1 MPSNPP
7 DADSNPRLRMI
18 GVVDCNNFFVSCE
31 RVFAPK
37 LIGRPTVVL
46 SGNDGCVIA
55 RSNEAKAM
63 GIAMGIPFFKVKGL
77 VESGQLNALSSNY
90 ALYGDMSR
98 RVMSVI
104 RRHVPQMEQYSIDEC
119 FIVLPESEDDA
130 AFGRHLSQIVERW
143 TGIPVSIGV
152 APTKTLAKLAS
163 RFAKK
168 HKGYRGCCLIDTPEK
183 RRRAMELTDLR
194 DVWGI
199 GRKSVAKLEQMGLHT
214 AWQFASSSRQQVK
227 QLMGVSGEE
236 TWRELNGESVLQFA
250 VPTPRKSMQS
260 TRSFSHPICT
270 ARELHTALANF
281 CAQVA
286 EKLRKERSSA
296 RIIGIFLSTDRF
308 NPNTPFIQ
316 RTAVHSFDVATADPR
331 EFSAATRRLLSTI
344 YTDGIPAKRAGVWVD
359 GIEHAAVQ
367 RGLFDNVDRDRQQ
380 RLLQAMDSVT
390 HKMGRD
396 SLRLAS
402 QEDMENFVSSKLRS
416 PSYSTKLSDILRV
429 K

>member
-1 MPSNPP
+1 
-7 DADSNPRLRMI
+7 MI

-37 LIGRPTVVL
+37 LIGRPAVVL
-46 SGNDGCVIA
+46 SSNDGCVVA

-77 VESGQLNALSSNY
+77 VESGQLCALSSNY

-104 RRHVPQMEQYSIDEC
+104 RRHVPEMEQYSIDEC
-119 FIVLPESEDDA
+119 FIVLPEIEDYQ
-130 AFGRHLSQIVERW
+130 AFGCRLPQIVEQW
-143 TGIPVSIGV
+143 TGIPVSVGL

-168 HKGYRGCCLIDTPEK
+168 QKGYRGCCLIDTQEK
-183 RRRAMELTDLR
+183 RRKALELTNLR

-199 GRKSVAKLEQMGLHT
+199 GRKSAAKLGQMGLHT
-214 AWQFASSSRQQVK
+214 AWQFARSGQK
-227 QLMGVSGEE
+227 QIRKLMGVAGEE
-236 TWRELNGESVLQFA
+236 TWRELNGESVLGLTM
-250 VPTPRKSMQS
+250 PTQRKSIQS
-260 TRSFSHPICT
+260 TRSFNRPLLT
-270 ARELHTALANF
+270 TRELHTALADF

-286 EKLRKERSSA
+286 EKLRKENACA
-296 RIIGIFLSTDRF
+296 RTVGIFFATDRF
-308 NPNTPFIQ
+308 NPNVPFIQ
-316 RTAVHSFDVATADPR
+316 RTAIHSFDVATADPR
-331 EFSAATRRLLSTI
+331 EFSAATRGLLEGI
-344 YTDGIPAKRAGVWVD
+344 YTDGIPTKRAGVWVD
-359 GIEHAAVQ
+359 GIEHAAIQ
-367 RGLFDNVDRDRQQ
+367 RGLFDRVDRERQK
-380 RLLQAMDSVT
+380 RLLQTIDSVKL
-390 HKMGRD
+390 KMGRD

-402 QEDMENFVSSKLRS
+402 QEHVESIVSSELRS

>member
-1 MPSNPP
+1 
-7 DADSNPRLRMI
+7 MI

-37 LIGRPTVVL
+37 LIGRPAVVL
-46 SGNDGCVIA
+46 SSNDGCVVA

-77 VESGQLNALSSNY
+77 VESGQLCALSSNY

-104 RRHVPQMEQYSIDEC
+104 RRHVPEMEQYSIDEC
-119 FIVLPESEDDA
+119 FIVLPEIEDYQ
-130 AFGRHLSQIVERW
+130 AFGCRLSQIVEQW
-143 TGIPVSIGV
+143 TGIPVSVGL

-168 HKGYRGCCLIDTPEK
+168 HKGYRGCCLIDTQEK
-183 RRRAMELTDLR
+183 RRKALELTNLR

-199 GRKSVAKLEQMGLHT
+199 GRKSAAKLEQMGLHT
-214 AWQFASSSRQQVK
+214 AWQLARSGQK
-227 QLMGVSGEE
+227 QIRKLMGVAGEE
-236 TWRELNGESVLQFA
+236 TWRELNGEAVLGLTI
-250 VPTPRKSMQS
+250 PTPRKSIQS
-260 TRSFSHPICT
+260 TRSFNRPLLT
-270 ARELHTALANF
+270 TRELHTALADF

-286 EKLRKERSSA
+286 EKLRKENACA
-296 RIIGIFLSTDRF
+296 RTVGIFFATDRF
-308 NPNTPFIQ
+308 NPNVPFIQ
-316 RTAVHSFDVATADPR
+316 RTAIHSFDVATADPR
-331 EFSAATRRLLSTI
+331 EFSAATRRLLEGI
-344 YTDGIPAKRAGVWVD
+344 YTYGIPTKRAGVWVD
-359 GIEHAAVQ
+359 GIEHAAIQ
-367 RGLFDNVDRDRQQ
+367 RGLFDRVDRERQK
-380 RLLQAMDSVT
+380 RLLQTIDSVKL
-390 HKMGRD
+390 KMGRD

-402 QEDMENFVSSKLRS
+402 QEHVESIVSSELRS

>member
-1 MPSNPP
+1 
-7 DADSNPRLRMI
+7 MI

-37 LIGRPTVVL
+37 LIGRPAVVL
-46 SGNDGCVIA
+46 SSNDGCVVA

-77 VESGQLNALSSNY
+77 VESGQLCALSSNY

-104 RRHVPQMEQYSIDEC
+104 RRHVPEMEQYSIDEC
-119 FIVLPESEDDA
+119 FIVLPEIEDYQ
-130 AFGRHLSQIVERW
+130 AFGCRLSQIVEQW
-143 TGIPVSIGV
+143 TGIPVSVGL

-168 HKGYRGCCLIDTPEK
+168 HKGYRGCCLIDTQEK
-183 RRRAMELTDLR
+183 QRKALELTNLR

-199 GRKSVAKLEQMGLHT
+199 GRKSAAKLEQMGLHT
-214 AWQFASSSRQQVK
+214 AWQFARSGQK
-227 QLMGVSGEE
+227 QIRKLMGVAGEE
-236 TWRELNGESVLQFA
+236 TWRELNGESVLGLTI
-250 VPTPRKSMQS
+250 PTPRKSIQS
-260 TRSFSHPICT
+260 TRSFNRPLLT
-270 ARELHTALANF
+270 TRELHTALADF

-286 EKLRKERSSA
+286 EKLRKENACA
-296 RIIGIFLSTDRF
+296 RTVGIFFATDRF
-308 NPNTPFIQ
+308 NPNVPFIQ
-316 RTAVHSFDVATADPR
+316 RTAIHSFDVATADPR
-331 EFSAATRRLLSTI
+331 EFSAATRGLLEGI
-344 YTDGIPAKRAGVWVD
+344 YTDGIPTKRAGVWVD
-359 GIEHAAVQ
+359 GIEHAAIQ
-367 RGLFDNVDRDRQQ
+367 RGLFDRVDRERQK
-380 RLLQAMDSVT
+380 RLLQTIDSVKL
-390 HKMGRD
+390 KMGRD

-402 QEDMENFVSSKLRS
+402 QEHVESIVSSELRS

>member
-1 MPSNPP
+1 
-7 DADSNPRLRMI
+7 MI

-37 LIGRPTVVL
+37 LIGRPAVVL
-46 SGNDGCVIA
+46 SSNDGCVVA

-77 VESGQLNALSSNY
+77 VESGQLCALSSNY

-104 RRHVPQMEQYSIDEC
+104 RRHVPEMEQYSIDEC
-119 FIVLPESEDDA
+119 FIVLPEIEDYQ
-130 AFGRHLSQIVERW
+130 AFGCRLSQIVEQW
-143 TGIPVSIGV
+143 TGIPVSVGL

-168 HKGYRGCCLIDTPEK
+168 HKGYRGCCLIDTQEK
-183 RRRAMELTDLR
+183 RRKALELTNLR

-199 GRKSVAKLEQMGLHT
+199 GRKSAAKLEQMGLHT
-214 AWQFASSSRQQVK
+214 AWQFARSGQK
-227 QLMGVSGEE
+227 QIRKLMGVAGEE
-236 TWRELNGESVLQFA
+236 TWRELNGESVLGLTM
-250 VPTPRKSMQS
+250 PTQRKSIQS
-260 TRSFSHPICT
+260 TRSFNRPLLT
-270 ARELHTALANF
+270 TRELHTALADF

-286 EKLRKERSSA
+286 EKLRKENACA
-296 RIIGIFLSTDRF
+296 RTVGIFFATDRF
-308 NPNTPFIQ
+308 NPNVPFIQ
-316 RTAVHSFDVATADPR
+316 RTAIHSFDVATADPR
-331 EFSAATRRLLSTI
+331 EFSAATRGLLEGI
-344 YTDGIPAKRAGVWVD
+344 YTDGIPTKRAGVWVD
-359 GIEHAAVQ
+359 GIEHAAIQ
-367 RGLFDNVDRDRQQ
+367 RGLFDRVDRERQK
-380 RLLQAMDSVT
+380 RLLQTIDSVKL
-390 HKMGRD
+390 KMGRD

-402 QEDMENFVSSKLRS
+402 QEHVESIVSSELRS

>member
-1 MPSNPP
+1 
-7 DADSNPRLRMI
+7 MI

-37 LIGRPTVVL
+37 LIGRPAVVL
-46 SGNDGCVIA
+46 SSNDGCVVA

-77 VESGQLNALSSNY
+77 VESGQLCALSSNY

-104 RRHVPQMEQYSIDEC
+104 RRHVPEMEQYSIDEC
-119 FIVLPESEDDA
+119 FIVLPEIEDYQ
-130 AFGRHLSQIVERW
+130 AFGCRLSQIVEQW
-143 TGIPVSIGV
+143 TGIPVSVGL

-168 HKGYRGCCLIDTPEK
+168 HKGYRGCCLIDTQEK
-183 RRRAMELTDLR
+183 QRKALELTNLR

-199 GRKSVAKLEQMGLHT
+199 GRKSAAKLEQMGLHT
-214 AWQFASSSRQQVK
+214 AWQFARSGQK
-227 QLMGVSGEE
+227 QIRKLMGVAGEE
-236 TWRELNGESVLQFA
+236 TWRELNGESVLGLTM
-250 VPTPRKSMQS
+250 PTQRKSIQS
-260 TRSFSHPICT
+260 TRSFNRPLLT
-270 ARELHTALANF
+270 TRELHTALADF

-286 EKLRKERSSA
+286 EKLRKENACA
-296 RIIGIFLSTDRF
+296 RTVGIFFATDRF
-308 NPNTPFIQ
+308 NPNVPFIQ
-316 RTAVHSFDVATADPR
+316 RTAIHSFDVATADPR
-331 EFSAATRRLLSTI
+331 EFSAATRGLLEGI
-344 YTDGIPAKRAGVWVD
+344 YTDGIPTKRAGVWVD
-359 GIEHAAVQ
+359 GIEHAAIQ
-367 RGLFDNVDRDRQQ
+367 RGLFDRVDRERQK
-380 RLLQAMDSVT
+380 RLLQTIDSVKL
-390 HKMGRD
+390 KMGRD

-402 QEDMENFVSSKLRS
+402 QEHVESIVSSELRS

>member
-250 VPTPRKSMQS
+250 VPTPRKSIQS

-344 YTDGIPAKRAGVWVD
+344 YTDGLPAKRAGVWVD

>member
-1 MPSNPP
+1 
-7 DADSNPRLRMI
+7 MI

-37 LIGRPTVVL
+37 LIGRPAVVL
-46 SGNDGCVIA
+46 SSNDGCVVA

-77 VESGQLNALSSNY
+77 VESGQLCALSSNY
-90 ALYGDMSR
+90 TLYGDMSR

-104 RRHVPQMEQYSIDEC
+104 RRHVPEMEQYSIDEC
-119 FIVLPESEDDA
+119 FIVLPEIEDYQ
-130 AFGRHLSQIVERW
+130 AFGCRLSQIVEQW
-143 TGIPVSIGV
+143 TGIPVSVGL

-168 HKGYRGCCLIDTPEK
+168 HKGYRGCCLIDTQEK
-183 RRRAMELTDLR
+183 RRKALELTNLR

-199 GRKSVAKLEQMGLHT
+199 GRKSAAKLEQMGLHT
-214 AWQFASSSRQQVK
+214 AWQFARSGQK
-227 QLMGVSGEE
+227 QIRKLMGVAGEE
-236 TWRELNGESVLQFA
+236 TWRELNGESVLGLTI
-250 VPTPRKSMQS
+250 PTPRKSIQS
-260 TRSFSHPICT
+260 TRSFNRPLLT
-270 ARELHTALANF
+270 TRELHTALADF

-286 EKLRKERSSA
+286 EKLRKENACA
-296 RIIGIFLSTDRF
+296 RTVGIFFATDRF
-308 NPNTPFIQ
+308 NPNVPFIQ

-331 EFSAATRRLLSTI
+331 EFSAATRGLLEGI
-344 YTDGIPAKRAGVWVD
+344 YTDGIPTKRAGVWVD
-359 GIEHAAVQ
+359 GIEHAAIQ
-367 RGLFDNVDRDRQQ
+367 RGLFDRVDRERQK
-380 RLLQAMDSVT
+380 RLLQTIDSVKL
-390 HKMGRD
+390 KMGRD

-402 QEDMENFVSSKLRS
+402 QEHVESIVSSELRS

>member
-1 MPSNPP
+1 
-7 DADSNPRLRMI
+7 MI

-37 LIGRPTVVL
+37 LIGRPAVVL
-46 SGNDGCVIA
+46 SSNDGCVVA

-77 VESGQLNALSSNY
+77 VESGQLCALSSNY

-104 RRHVPQMEQYSIDEC
+104 RRHVPEMEQYSIDEC
-119 FIVLPESEDDA
+119 FIVLPEIEDYQ
-130 AFGRHLSQIVERW
+130 AFGCRLSQIVEQW
-143 TGIPVSIGV
+143 TGIPVSVGL

-168 HKGYRGCCLIDTPEK
+168 HKGYRGCCLIDTQEK
-183 RRRAMELTDLR
+183 RRKALELTNLR

-199 GRKSVAKLEQMGLHT
+199 GRKSAAKLEQMGLHT
-214 AWQFASSSRQQVK
+214 AWQFARSGQK
-227 QLMGVSGEE
+227 QIRKLMGVAGEE
-236 TWRELNGESVLQFA
+236 TWRELNGEAVLGLTI
-250 VPTPRKSMQS
+250 PTPRKSIQS
-260 TRSFSHPICT
+260 TRSFNRPLLT
-270 ARELHTALANF
+270 TRELHTALADF

-286 EKLRKERSSA
+286 EKLRKENACA
-296 RIIGIFLSTDRF
+296 RTVGIFFATDRF
-308 NPNTPFIQ
+308 NPNVPFIQ
-316 RTAVHSFDVATADPR
+316 RTAIHSFDVATADPR
-331 EFSAATRRLLSTI
+331 EFSAATRRLLEGI
-344 YTDGIPAKRAGVWVD
+344 YTDGIPTKRAGVWVD
-359 GIEHAAVQ
+359 GIEHAAIQ
-367 RGLFDNVDRDRQQ
+367 RGLFDRVDRERQK
-380 RLLQAMDSVT
+380 RLLQTIDSVKL
-390 HKMGRD
+390 KMGRD

-402 QEDMENFVSSKLRS
+402 QEHVESIVSSELRS

>member
-63 GIAMGIPFFKVKGL
+63 GIPMGIPFFKVKGL

-119 FIVLPESEDDA
+119 FILLPESEDDA
-130 AFGRHLSQIVERW
+130 AFGRYLSQIVERW

-250 VPTPRKSMQS
+250 VPTPRKSIQS

-402 QEDMENFVSSKLRS
+402 QENMENFVSSKLRS

>member
-214 AWQFASSSRQQVK
+214 AWQFAGSSRQQVK

-250 VPTPRKSMQS
+250 VPTPRKSIQS

-296 RIIGIFLSTDRF
+296 RSIGIFLSTDRF
-308 NPNTPFIQ
+308 NPNIPFIQ

-344 YTDGIPAKRAGVWVD
+344 YTDGLPAKRAGVWVD

-402 QEDMENFVSSKLRS
+402 QEDMEKLVSCKLRS

>member
-1 MPSNPP
+1 
-7 DADSNPRLRMI
+7 MI

-37 LIGRPTVVL
+37 LIGRPAVVL
-46 SGNDGCVIA
+46 SSNDGCVVA

-77 VESGQLNALSSNY
+77 VESGQLCALSSNY

-104 RRHVPQMEQYSIDEC
+104 RRHVPEMEQYSIDEC
-119 FIVLPESEDDA
+119 FIVLPEIEDYQ
-130 AFGRHLSQIVERW
+130 AFGCRLSQIVEQW
-143 TGIPVSIGV
+143 TGIPVSVGL

-168 HKGYRGCCLIDTPEK
+168 HKGYRGCCLIDTQEK
-183 RRRAMELTDLR
+183 RRKALEFTNLR

-199 GRKSVAKLEQMGLHT
+199 GRKSAAKLEQMGLHT
-214 AWQFASSSRQQVK
+214 AWQFARSGQK
-227 QLMGVSGEE
+227 QIRKLMGVAGEE
-236 TWRELNGESVLQFA
+236 TWRELNGESVLGLTM
-250 VPTPRKSMQS
+250 PTPRKSIQS
-260 TRSFSHPICT
+260 TRSFNRPLLT
-270 ARELHTALANF
+270 TRELHTALADF

-286 EKLRKERSSA
+286 EKLRKENACA
-296 RIIGIFLSTDRF
+296 RTVGIFFATDRF
-308 NPNTPFIQ
+308 NPNVPFIQ
-316 RTAVHSFDVATADPR
+316 RTAIHSFDVATADPR
-331 EFSAATRRLLSTI
+331 EFSAATRGLLEGI
-344 YTDGIPAKRAGVWVD
+344 YTDGIPTKRAGVWVD
-359 GIEHAAVQ
+359 GIEHAAIQ
-367 RGLFDNVDRDRQQ
+367 RGLFDRVDRERQK
-380 RLLQAMDSVT
+380 RLLQTIDSVKL
-390 HKMGRD
+390 KMGRD

-402 QEDMENFVSSKLRS
+402 QEHVESIVSSELRS

>member
-1 MPSNPP
+1 
-7 DADSNPRLRMI
+7 MI

-37 LIGRPTVVL
+37 LIGRPAVVL
-46 SGNDGCVIA
+46 SSNDGCVVA

-77 VESGQLNALSSNY
+77 VESGQLCALSSNY

-104 RRHVPQMEQYSIDEC
+104 RRHVPEMEQYSIDEC
-119 FIVLPESEDDA
+119 FIVLPEIEDYQV
-130 AFGRHLSQIVERW
+130 FGCRLSQIVEQW
-143 TGIPVSIGV
+143 TGIPVSVGL

-168 HKGYRGCCLIDTPEK
+168 HKGYRGCCLIDTQEK
-183 RRRAMELTDLR
+183 RRKALELTNLR

-199 GRKSVAKLEQMGLHT
+199 GRKSAAKLEQMGLHT
-214 AWQFASSSRQQVK
+214 AWQFARSGQK
-227 QLMGVSGEE
+227 QIRKLMGVAGEE
-236 TWRELNGESVLQFA
+236 TWRELNGESVLGLTM
-250 VPTPRKSMQS
+250 PTPRKSIQS
-260 TRSFSHPICT
+260 TRSFNRPLLT
-270 ARELHTALANF
+270 TRELHTALADF

-286 EKLRKERSSA
+286 EKLRKENACA
-296 RIIGIFLSTDRF
+296 RTVGIFFATDRF
-308 NPNTPFIQ
+308 NPNVPFIQ
-316 RTAVHSFDVATADPR
+316 RTAIHSFDVATADPR
-331 EFSAATRRLLSTI
+331 EFSAATRGLLEGI
-344 YTDGIPAKRAGVWVD
+344 YTDGIPTKRAGVWVD
-359 GIEHAAVQ
+359 GIEHAAIQ
-367 RGLFDNVDRDRQQ
+367 RGLFDRVDRERQK
-380 RLLQAMDSVT
+380 RLLQTIDSVKL
-390 HKMGRD
+390 KMGRD

-402 QEDMENFVSSKLRS
+402 QEHVESIVSSELRS

>member
-250 VPTPRKSMQS
+250 VPTPRKSIQS

-296 RIIGIFLSTDRF
+296 RSIGIFFSTDRF

-331 EFSAATRRLLSTI
+331 EFSAATRSLLSTI
-344 YTDGIPAKRAGVWVD
+344 YTDGLPAKRAGVWVD

-402 QEDMENFVSSKLRS
+402 QENMENFVSSKLRS

>member
-1 MPSNPP
+1 
-7 DADSNPRLRMI
+7 MI

-37 LIGRPTVVL
+37 LIGRPAVVL
-46 SGNDGCVIA
+46 SSNDGCVVA

-77 VESGQLNALSSNY
+77 VESGQLCALSSNY

-104 RRHVPQMEQYSIDEC
+104 RRHVPEMEQYSIDEC
-119 FIVLPESEDDA
+119 FIVLPEIEDYQ
-130 AFGRHLSQIVERW
+130 AFGCRLSQIVEQW
-143 TGIPVSIGV
+143 TGIPVSVGL

-168 HKGYRGCCLIDTPEK
+168 HKGYRGCCLIDTQEK
-183 RRRAMELTDLR
+183 RRKALELTNLR

-199 GRKSVAKLEQMGLHT
+199 GRKSAAKLEQMGLHT
-214 AWQFASSSRQQVK
+214 AWQFARSGQK
-227 QLMGVSGEE
+227 QIRKLMGVAGEE
-236 TWRELNGESVLQFA
+236 TWRELNGESVLGLTM
-250 VPTPRKSMQS
+250 PTPRKSIQS
-260 TRSFSHPICT
+260 TRSFNRPLLT
-270 ARELHTALANF
+270 TRELHTALADF

-286 EKLRKERSSA
+286 EKLRKENACA
-296 RIIGIFLSTDRF
+296 RTVGIFFATDRF
-308 NPNTPFIQ
+308 NPNVPFIQ
-316 RTAVHSFDVATADPR
+316 RTAIHSFDVATADPR
-331 EFSAATRRLLSTI
+331 EFSAATRRLLEGI
-344 YTDGIPAKRAGVWVD
+344 YTDGIPTKRAGVWVD
-359 GIEHAAVQ
+359 GIEHAAIQ
-367 RGLFDNVDRDRQQ
+367 RGLFDRVDRERQKC
-380 RLLQAMDSVT
+380 LLQTIDSVKL
-390 HKMGRD
+390 KMGRD

-402 QEDMENFVSSKLRS
+402 QEHVESIVSSELRS

>member
-1 MPSNPP
+1 
-7 DADSNPRLRMI
+7 MI

-46 SGNDGCVIA
+46 SSNDGCVVA

-77 VESGQLNALSSNY
+77 VESGQLCALSSNY

-104 RRHVPQMEQYSIDEC
+104 RRHVPEMEQYSIDEC
-119 FIVLPESEDDA
+119 FIVLPEIEDYQ
-130 AFGRHLSQIVERW
+130 AFGCRLSQIVEQW
-143 TGIPVSIGV
+143 TGIPVSVGL

-168 HKGYRGCCLIDTPEK
+168 HKGYRGCCLIDTQEK
-183 RRRAMELTDLR
+183 RRKALELTNLR

-199 GRKSVAKLEQMGLHT
+199 GRKSAAKLEQMGLHT
-214 AWQFASSSRQQVK
+214 AWQFARSGQK
-227 QLMGVSGEE
+227 QIRKLMGIAGEE
-236 TWRELNGESVLQFA
+236 TWRELNGESVLGLTM
-250 VPTPRKSMQS
+250 PTQRKSIQS
-260 TRSFSHPICT
+260 TRSFNRPLLT
-270 ARELHTALANF
+270 TRELHTALADF

-286 EKLRKERSSA
+286 EKLRKENACA
-296 RIIGIFLSTDRF
+296 RTVGIFFATDRF
-308 NPNTPFIQ
+308 NPNVPFIQ
-316 RTAVHSFDVATADPR
+316 RTAIHSFDVATADPR
-331 EFSAATRRLLSTI
+331 EFSAATRGLLEGI
-344 YTDGIPAKRAGVWVD
+344 YTDGIPTKRAGVWVD
-359 GIEHAAVQ
+359 GIEHAAIQ
-367 RGLFDNVDRDRQQ
+367 RGLFDRVDRERQK
-380 RLLQAMDSVT
+380 RLLQTIDSVKL
-390 HKMGRD
+390 KMGRD

-402 QEDMENFVSSKLRS
+402 QEHVESIVSSELRS